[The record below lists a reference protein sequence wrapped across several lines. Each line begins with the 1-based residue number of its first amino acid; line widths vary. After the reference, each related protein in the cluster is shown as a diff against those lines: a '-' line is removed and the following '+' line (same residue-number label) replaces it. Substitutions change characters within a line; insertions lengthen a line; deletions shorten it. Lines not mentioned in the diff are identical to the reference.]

1 MVELVNLIKFCNLL
15 VIICF
20 FISSISN
27 YTVIGKNYNA
37 LMFIVN
43 TFILLMGILLGLA
56 KIYPEKVDI
65 DINIF
70 NSGIQ
75 FVCGIFMMGMSNIS
89 IGIGIICIIVALLNI
104 FYVIFRHNI
113 TEPQETIISETETN

>member
-56 KIYPEKVDI
+56 KIYPKKVDI

-75 FVCGIFMMGMSNIS
+75 FVCGVFMMGMSNIS

-113 TEPQETIISETETN
+113 TEPQETINSDTETN